1 MTGMRELLEERVST
15 MGLCMDEMT
24 GGGCGRWRAGVG
36 ATLGVVVLGLA
47 GCGNDPVG
55 FACTTEA
62 RSSVTV
68 TVLDSASGTGR
79 ARGATV
85 ILRDGAYTDSSVF
98 ALDDPLPGDSVFYP
112 TNTFERAGTYTVRVR
127 RPGYALW
134 ERQNVRVTSDQCHVV
149 TARVRAR
156 LQPL

>member
-1 MTGMRELLEERVST
+1 
-15 MGLCMDEMT
+15 MGRCMEEMT
-24 GGGCGRWRAGVG
+24 GGRCGAWRGGIG
-36 ATLGVVVLGLA
+36 AMLAVVVLGLA
-47 GCGNDPVG
+47 GCENDPVG
-55 FACTTEA
+55 FGCTLEA

-68 TVLDSASGTGR
+68 TVIDSASGTGR

-98 ALDDPLPGDSVFYP
+98 ALDDPLPGDSIFYF
-112 TNTFERAGTYTVRVR
+112 TNTFERAGTFTVRVR

-134 ERQNVRVTSDQCHVV
+134 ERQNVQVTSDQCHVV